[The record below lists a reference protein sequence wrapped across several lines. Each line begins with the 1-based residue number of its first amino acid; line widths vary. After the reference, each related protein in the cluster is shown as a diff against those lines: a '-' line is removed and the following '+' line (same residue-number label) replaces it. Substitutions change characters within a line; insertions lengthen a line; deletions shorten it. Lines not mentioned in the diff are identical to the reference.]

1 MIGGDLN
8 THSFLNR
15 LVRVTS
21 SRRTIGLI
29 LLLVSL
35 AWAGLGA
42 VSAQTIIDNKGTG
55 EANYLNGRSEV
66 GLLETEYFVSSGGR
80 AVLGEK
86 GVEYGTGTHR
96 VKNVDGLGSYLSIAP
111 SQSEFQAVDK
121 LWVLGFRVAEMSFHW
136 DSDAARLGQ
145 IVIVVDSLKPHSSV
159 VTNGGVFKL
168 DQPNKEYNEHSV
180 GSQRISLVNGQIV
193 LEEVSNLPY
202 VATKSYL
209 GQGSPFPNALSN
221 EFSATGEPAGCDRKV
236 VIGLGGVIGSQDIL
250 VRLARPM
257 EGQPETLVRSATLV
271 NEFRDH
277 LKFMEILGPAGGR
290 TSAVFFDKGQSVCF
304 DGGGNPISGS
314 GRFEIDP
321 GPAGQSVTGWLG
333 LTSLSVRTKV
343 SNTTSFK
350 FLPKNAVAKW
360 GMTAVDFVAINP
372 WGRWGAV
379 AGVGLVALVIVVIVK
394 RSKR

>member
-1 MIGGDLN
+1 
-8 THSFLNR
+8 
-15 LVRVTS
+15 
-21 SRRTIGLI
+21 
-29 LLLVSL
+29 
-35 AWAGLGA
+35 
-42 VSAQTIIDNKGTG
+42 
-55 EANYLNGRSEV
+55 
-66 GLLETEYFVSSGGR
+66 
-80 AVLGEK
+80 
-86 GVEYGTGTHR
+86 
-96 VKNVDGLGSYLSIAP
+96 
-111 SQSEFQAVDK
+111 
-121 LWVLGFRVAEMSFHW
+121 
-136 DSDAARLGQ
+136 
-145 IVIVVDSLKPHSSV
+145 
-159 VTNGGVFKL
+159 
-168 DQPNKEYNEHSV
+168 
-180 GSQRISLVNGQIV
+180 
-193 LEEVSNLPY
+193 
-202 VATKSYL
+202 
-209 GQGSPFPNALSN
+209 
-221 EFSATGEPAGCDRKV
+221 
-236 VIGLGGVIGSQDIL
+236 
-250 VRLARPM
+250 
-257 EGQPETLVRSATLV
+257 V